1 MPWFSYY
8 HSGGHARHHKFAGT
22 PRDIDREAFF
32 WAWERTPPRLEAA
45 CGTVLGSVVWAS
57 AVGLGLPVLYVA
69 SLLYCLLG
77 NWRANSKEL
86 AFFAADSA
94 VTLAVHAAATWAG
107 GPRALAYL
115 ILSMAFGNGFL
126 MHPLIGFWLMQ
137 HLCHARAD
145 QDATHV
151 SMQPTVS
158 YTGSWLWNLA
168 NFNQLSHVEHHD
180 FARVSWANAPALRA
194 VAVEF
199 YGPLESVPSLTAL
212 VWHWVT
218 TRGDKLNFACIGAA
232 LPLPAPSSLAASA
245 HKTAP
250 PPPPCPLDLQHFKA
264 A

>member
-8 HSGGHARHHKFAGT
+8 HSGGHGRHHRFAGT

-45 CGTVLGSVVWAS
+45 CGTVGGSVVWAS

-69 SLLYCLLG
+69 SLLGCLLG
-77 NWRANSKEL
+77 NWRANAKEL
-86 AFFAADSA
+86 AYFAADSA
-94 VTLAVHAAATWAG
+94 ATVAVHAAVTAVG

-115 ILSMAFGNGFL
+115 VLSMAFGNGFL

-145 QDATHV
+145 SATHV

-158 YTGSWLWNLA
+158 YTGWWLWNLM

-180 FARVSWANAPALRA
+180 FARVSWANAPALRKLA
-194 VAVEF
+194 IEF
-199 YGPLESVPSLTAL
+199 YGPLESVPSLSAL
-212 VWHWVT
+212 IWHWVT
-218 TRGDKLNFACIGAA
+218 TSGEKLNFACIGA
-232 LPLPAPSSLAASA
+232 PTPPAPEPEPVA
-245 HKTAP
+245 HGTAP
-250 PPPPCPLDLQHFKA
+250 PPCSLDSHHFKA